1 MGSRPEASA
10 RAIRFG
16 INVQRPDMLSID
28 AGDDGLPQVVAQ
40 LSGVAVYLDNW
51 AIIELANGDPKRR
64 ERFVAALKSCGSLL
78 FSFTNSI
85 ELGEAEGE
93 PAERV
98 RVFLDEIGAHWI
110 PLELN
115 PWTVAKREAAGK
127 TEPTPC
133 ISFVFVEAFFKDRLY
148 ELSPGGS
155 KIVDLSADNF
165 FKMSSAMK
173 WANEQK
179 DQTRAGT
186 KEIDDTLIA
195 RVASDYAEFK
205 KDPSSLDKTV
215 PLVEYG
221 QSTPARFAL
230 LNLLRQLVSEA
241 KQFTLKKGDGR
252 DLCHAVLG
260 SAYGSL
266 AALDKHWKRR
276 VEALPKPNGLAR
288 IYSANEL
295 DKLVGD
301 LEGAAKE
308 LRKHT

>member
-1 MGSRPEASA
+1 
-10 RAIRFG
+10 
-16 INVQRPDMLSID
+16 MLSID
-28 AGDDGLPQVVAQ
+28 AGSDGLPQVVAK

-51 AIIELANGDPKRR
+51 AIIELANGDAKRR
-64 ERFVAALKSCGSLL
+64 ARFVAALKACGSLL

-93 PAERV
+93 PAERI

-115 PWTVAKREAAGK
+115 PWTVAKREVAGR

-133 ISFVFVEAFFKDRLY
+133 ISTVFIEAFFKDRLY

-173 WANEQK
+173 WANGQK
-179 DQTRAGT
+179 EQTRAST
-186 KEIDDTLIA
+186 KEIDDTLIS

-205 KDPSSLDKTV
+205 KDPSTLDKTV
-215 PLVEYG
+215 PPVEYG
-221 QSTPARFAL
+221 TTTPARFAL
-230 LNLLRQLVSEA
+230 LNLLRQLVSDS

-288 IYSANEL
+288 VYSANEL
-295 DKLVGD
+295 ERLVAD
-301 LEGAAKE
+301 LEKAAEKV
-308 LRKHT
+308 RGRT

>member
-1 MGSRPEASA
+1 
-10 RAIRFG
+10 
-16 INVQRPDMLSID
+16 
-28 AGDDGLPQVVAQ
+28 
-40 LSGVAVYLDNW
+40 
-51 AIIELANGDPKRR
+51 
-64 ERFVAALKSCGSLL
+64 
-78 FSFTNSI
+78 
-85 ELGEAEGE
+85 
-93 PAERV
+93 
-98 RVFLDEIGAHWI
+98 
-110 PLELN
+110 
-115 PWTVAKREAAGK
+115 
-127 TEPTPC
+127 
-133 ISFVFVEAFFKDRLY
+133 
-148 ELSPGGS
+148 
-155 KIVDLSADNF
+155 
-165 FKMSSAMK
+165 MK

-186 KEIDDTLIA
+186 KEIDDTLIT

-221 QSTPARFAL
+221 KATPARFAL

-295 DKLVGD
+295 DQLVGD
-301 LEGAAKE
+301 LEGAASE